1 MNPASAPLTD
11 TIARPRL
18 RIRLSR
24 QRYMGRQLSHAI
36 LLLLLAYSLGLAPP
50 CQAQYQTYNPVAN
63 AQAALA
69 QAREFDRAG
78 QAQAVDLYFQAAAQA
93 AEVLVPNPASA
104 AGGDPTAQIYHQA
117 LAGLIDA
124 GQRYERLDPRG
135 QLTIMSGGGTRVVP
149 LRYSGFA
156 WQPRDFS
163 RLTPACAHTS
173 REIPRRHIHPGL
185 GVMLVVERISTGDEP
200 FFREWQPFAATALL
214 RPAND
219 SAAAGGYVLELYN
232 PLAFSAVQW
241 HGVPCLLAGD
251 LTAPLAAIAS
261 EVPRTYLEGF
271 TAPTDISVQPKLF
284 MLEPCQP
291 GKIPIVFIHGLYSD
305 AITWAAMINDL
316 RAQPDL
322 YARYQFW
329 TYRYPTGGDLL
340 TSTAALRR
348 NLQLAQATYNPQG
361 TDAAMN
367 AMVLVGHSLGG
378 LVSKTQVT
386 TSYDI
391 LWNAAATQPF
401 SNLRATPEMQER
413 LSRGFFFE
421 PSPHIRR
428 VIFIGTPHRGSGMA
442 SRLSGRVGAALVR
455 FSGEEHTAFMELIEQ
470 NPELFK
476 PEIQRRRPTSVAMLE
491 PDNPYL
497 AALEQMPVSSRV
509 RLHSIIGTGGL
520 NPTEPGD
527 GIVPIASARHWGDSE
542 LYVRAHHEK
551 LHQVPDTIAEVA
563 RIMRLNAAE
572 LAQ

>member
-1 MNPASAPLTD
+1 MTPSPALTADPSARWLLRRRQGSGKLYLLGHLFPLYLLACCLGLLAPQ
-11 TIARPRL
+11 IAR
-18 RIRLSR
+18 
-24 QRYMGRQLSHAI
+24 
-36 LLLLLAYSLGLAPP
+36 
-50 CQAQYQTYNPVAN
+50 AQYAGFN
-63 AQAALA
+63 AATSAESALG
-69 QAREFDRAG
+69 QARELDRAG
-78 QAQAVDLYFQAAAQA
+78 DERAVDLYFQAAAQA
-93 AEVLVPNPASA
+93 ASVLSPNPASGA
-104 AGGDPTAQIYHQA
+104 DGDPIPQVYHDA
-117 LAGLIDA
+117 LSGLLDA
-124 GQRYERLDPRG
+124 GQRYGRLDPRS
-135 QLTIMSGGGTRVVP
+135 QLTIMTTSGARSVP
-149 LRYSGFA
+149 LRYHGFA
-156 WQPRDFS
+156 WKPRDFS
-163 RLTPACAHTS
+163 RLSPAAAHTS
-173 REIPRRHIHPGL
+173 REIKRRHVQPGL
-185 GVMLVVERISTGDEP
+185 GVTLVVERISSVDEP

-214 RPAND
+214 RPAFD

-232 PLAFSAVQW
+232 PFVIRSVQW

-251 LTAPLAAIAS
+251 LSAPLAALAS

-271 TAPTDISVQPKLF
+271 TAPTDVSVHPKLF

-291 GKIPIVFIHGLYSD
+291 GKIPVVFIHGLYSD
-305 AITWAAMINDL
+305 AVTWAAMINDL
-316 RAQPDL
+316 RSQPDL

-348 NLQLAQATYNPQG
+348 NLQLAQAMCNPQG

-367 AMVLVGHSLGG
+367 SMVLVGHSLGG

-442 SRLSGRVGAALVR
+442 SRAAGRVGAALVR
-455 FSGEEHTAFMELIEQ
+455 FSGEEHTAFMELLEQ
-470 NPELFK
+470 NPGLFK
-476 PEIQRRRPTSVAMLE
+476 PAIQRQRPTSVAMLE

-497 AALEQMPVSSRV
+497 EALGQMPVSSRV

-527 GIVPIASARHWGDSE
+527 GIVPIASARHPGDSE
-542 LYVRAHHEK
+542 LFVRAHHEK

-563 RIMRLNAAE
+563 RILRLNAAE
-572 LAQ
+572 VGQ